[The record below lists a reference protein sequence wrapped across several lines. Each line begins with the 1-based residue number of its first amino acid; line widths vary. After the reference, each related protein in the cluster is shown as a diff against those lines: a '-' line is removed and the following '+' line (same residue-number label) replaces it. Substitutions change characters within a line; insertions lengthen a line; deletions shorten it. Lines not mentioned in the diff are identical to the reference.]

1 MKRACWL
8 LVLATLTASGVAAAE
23 DRSWVDRPITLDPLH
38 ASFGVGLGVGQ
49 YQNVTVDPTTMV
61 PSNAGQKFGTGA
73 LFDAAVGLPFLGEL
87 GARIGYRFGAPLAQG
102 DSFARLYDHEA
113 PFGQNTSG
121 NAFGGAA
128 FSNPEFRLRGTLFDA
143 HVVQMTL
150 ETRLIAPI
158 VDTNPDFSISPGAG
172 IRVHVP
178 HFMRIDTGI
187 FAIYAPDQNTNVV
200 LSVPVQVWFQVED
213 AFFGP
218 MSGFRYDFSANGAP
232 NRTEIPGGLGG
243 GYTFGKMLDVMGQVY
258 AYNLD
263 STSWSQSVGA
273 GIAVQLLVP

>member
-1 MKRACWL
+1 MKGRRL
-8 LVLATLTASGVAAAE
+8 LVLVAALTVSGTAAAE
-23 DRSWVDRPITLDPLH
+23 DRSWVDRPLTLDPFH
-38 ASFGVGLGVGQ
+38 ASFGLGQGVGQ
-49 YQNVTVDPTTMV
+49 YQNVAVDPTTMV
-61 PSNAGQKFGTGA
+61 PSNTGQKFGTGT

-113 PFGQNTSG
+113 PYGGNTAG
-121 NAFGGAA
+121 NAFGASA
-128 FSNPEFRLRGTLFDA
+128 WSNPEFRLRGTLFDA
-143 HVVQMTL
+143 KVVQMSL

-158 VDTNPDFSISPGAG
+158 VDTNPDLSISPGAG
-172 IRVHVP
+172 IRIHIP

-187 FAIYAPDQNTNVV
+187 FGIYAPDQNTNVV
-200 LSVPVQVWFQVED
+200 LSIPVQVWFQVED

-263 STSWSQSVGA
+263 STTWSQTVGA
-273 GIAVQLLVP
+273 GLAVQLLVP